1 MPRILDQI
9 NDPSDLKPLGLGDL
23 NNLAQEIREELVS
36 TVFQTGGHLA
46 SNLGVVELTIALHSV
61 FDSPRDKIIW
71 DVSHQCYV
79 HKLLT
84 GRKDRFCTIRQT
96 GGLCGF
102 TDPSESP
109 HDPWGAGHASTSV
122 SAALGMAVARD
133 LKGED
138 NHVIAV
144 IGDGAMTGG
153 LAFEGVNNA
162 GHLRNR
168 LIVILNDNQ
177 MSISPNV
184 GAMSW
189 YLNRLRADPRYY
201 QAKSEWEKRLTGSG
215 WGRRILEA
223 LRTLKNRFKGL
234 VIPTMIWEELGFTYL
249 GPVDGHNIGTLRD
262 TLRLAMGVTGRPVLV
277 HVITTKGKGYNP
289 AEEDAVN
296 YHGVAPNGSKKSPA
310 PSYTKVFSQ
319 TLRQIARKDQRV
331 VAITA
336 AMTSGTGLSEFA
348 QEFPDRCFDVGI
360 AEEHAVTFAAGLATQ
375 GLRPVA
381 AIYSTFVQRA
391 YDQVVHDVCVQNL
404 PVVFALDRAG
414 IVGDD
419 GRTHQGVFDFS
430 YLRHIPNMTVMAP
443 KDENELQAMLW
454 TALSRERPG
463 GGALSAR
470 RRRGRAAGR
479 RPTAAAGG
487 QGRDPAPRQGPGH
500 RGHRLHG
507 APGAGGRR
515 DTGRRGHRRRGDQRP
530 LRQAA
535 GPVAD
540 RRRGQELSTG
550 IITVEENVVAGGF
563 GSAVLELLEER
574 GLNEVVVRCIGMPD
588 EFVEHGD
595 PAIAARAVQPGCRRH
610 RQGRAEHL
618 PRAAAAAPRGL
629 GGDDA
634 RAGGACRWSAR
645 RGAARRG
652 AVQAA
657 PVADVVGRAPRRA
670 GHRGVGFCAG
680 RQNPLLYGR
689 AATVAE
695 AGFVRRRPESGSASR
710 EAGS

>member
-1 MPRILDQI
+1 
-9 NDPSDLKPLGLGDL
+9 
-23 NNLAQEIREELVS
+23 
-36 TVFQTGGHLA
+36 
-46 SNLGVVELTIALHSV
+46 
-61 FDSPRDKIIW
+61 
-71 DVSHQCYV
+71 
-79 HKLLT
+79 
-84 GRKDRFCTIRQT
+84 
-96 GGLCGF
+96 
-102 TDPSESP
+102 
-109 HDPWGAGHASTSV
+109 
-122 SAALGMAVARD
+122 MAVARD

-189 YLNRLRADPRYY
+189 YLNRLRADPRYF
-201 QAKSEWEKRLTGSG
+201 QAKSEWERRLAGSG
-215 WGRRILEA
+215 WGRSILEA

-262 TLRLAMGVTGRPVLV
+262 TLRLAMGVTGRPVMV

-360 AEEHAVTFAAGLATQ
+360 AEEHAVTFAAGMATQ

-419 GRTHQGVFDFS
+419 GRTHQGVFDYS
-430 YLRHIPNMTVMAP
+430 YLRHVPNMTVMAP
-443 KDENELQAMLW
+443 KDENELQSMLW
-454 TALSRERPG
+454 TALAMNSPVAVRYPR
-463 GGALSAR
+463 GAGVGVPLDADPQPLPVGKAEIL
-470 RRRGRAAGR
+470 RRGKDLAIVAIGSMVH
-479 RPTAAAGG
+479 PALAAAET
-487 QGRDPAPRQGPGH
+487 
-500 RGHRLHG
+500 L
-507 APGAGGRR
+507 AGEGIDAAVINARFVK
-515 DTGRRGHRRRGDQRP
+515 P
-530 LRQAA
+530 LDRSLIA
-535 GPVAD
+535 GVAKNYN
-540 RRRGQELSTG
+540 R

-574 GLNEVVVRCIGMPD
+574 GLNEVVVRCIGIPD

-595 PAIAARAVQPGCRRH
+595 PATLRARYNLDAAGIAKVVRNTFPELRLLPREGRVETRPGTEDALPLVPPGVCC
-610 RQGRAEHL
+610 L
-618 PRAAAAAPRGL
+618 PRARCRRPRRQRRF
-629 GGDDA
+629 
-634 RAGGACRWSAR
+634 RAGAAGRPVTGGVWVLR
-645 RGAARRG
+645 RGARTHCFMGRG
-652 AVQAA
+652 GSRKRHRVRA
-657 PVADVVGRAPRRA
+657 GRNEVPAPRE
-670 GHRGVGFCAG
+670 G
-680 RQNPLLYGR
+680 RKPSV
-689 AATVAE
+689 AAEMRV
-695 AGFVRRRPESGSASR
+695 
-710 EAGS
+710 